1 MTTKEHKGDGTFD
14 VIGCAIRVS
23 DALGCG
29 FLERV
34 YEAALLHELRKSG
47 LDVASQVA
55 FAVRYDGIVVG
66 EYRADLVVEGRIV
79 IEVKST
85 KAIDPTHEAQLLNYL
100 KASGLPIGLIL
111 NFGTPHLGIRRMV
124 N

>member
-1 MTTKEHKGDGTFD
+1 MTTKPHEGDGTFD

-34 YEAALLHELRKSG
+34 YETALLHELRKCG
-47 LDVASQVA
+47 FDAAAQVA

-66 EYRADLVVEGRIV
+66 EYRADLVVGNRIIV
-79 IEVKST
+79 EVKSA

-100 KASGLPIGLIL
+100 KASGLPIGLIF

>member
-23 DALGCG
+23 DGLGCG
-29 FLERV
+29 FLERI
-34 YEAALLHELRKSG
+34 YETALRHELGKAG
-47 LDVASQVA
+47 LHAQSQVA
-55 FAVRYDGIVVG
+55 FVVRYDGIVVG
-66 EYRADLVVEGRIV
+66 EYRADLVVERRIV
-79 IEVKST
+79 VEVKAT
-85 KAIDPTHEAQLLNYL
+85 KAIDTAHEAQLLNYL
-100 KASGLPIGLIL
+100 KASGLPVGLIL